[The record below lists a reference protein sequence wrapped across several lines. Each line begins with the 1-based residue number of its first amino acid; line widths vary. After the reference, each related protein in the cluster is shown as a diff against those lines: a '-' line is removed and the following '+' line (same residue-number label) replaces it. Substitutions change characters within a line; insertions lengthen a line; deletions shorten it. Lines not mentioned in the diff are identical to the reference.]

1 MALDLSNVTRAEMK
15 IDRLEL
21 ADDVTVGFVKTTGS
35 GYSIIHTLTQADD
48 WSLTGIA
55 NLYINVSF
63 VRFLVM
69 DFTGFEDILA
79 QSEMIYFENIL
90 YRFERKHRPIGV
102 TRVWEFKLEPIS
114 EFPITIP

>member
-1 MALDLSNVTRAEMK
+1 
-15 IDRLEL
+15 
-21 ADDVTVGFVKTTGS
+21 
-35 GYSIIHTLTQADD
+35 
-48 WSLTGIA
+48 
-55 NLYINVSF
+55 
-63 VRFLVM
+63 M